1 MPDPVAD
8 VDYPHQRSTA
18 ASAPESEDATLV
30 VRAAEMDSLTG
41 LATRRRL
48 IDRLGELVR
57 DAPSETGAPGLILL
71 DLDRF
76 KAVNDGLGPLICD
89 KLLCRVAARMR
100 TVVPDAALHARISGD
115 GFAVLLYDGHD
126 ATAVAARLLDFMG
139 RPYAIDGHPITLG
152 ASLGVSVAG
161 ADGDDALSVLH
172 AADLAL
178 HQAQKDGHDR
188 IRRFDPSMQQRA
200 AQRQSLENDFR
211 AAIALQHVELK
222 RALISEQFEVRYQPQ
237 MSLADGRVTG
247 FEALLRWHHPERG
260 LVNPD
265 RFIPL
270 AEETGLI
277 NLLGEWVLRTACRD
291 AAAWPVPRHGVPLRV
306 AVNVSPLQLRDGK
319 ALLAAI
325 SRALDESGLPVERLE
340 IELTETALA
349 DDIGD
354 TLAAIRA
361 LGADLALDDF
371 GTGYSSLSRLHRH
384 PFTRLKIDRS
394 FVADLGRDNDA
405 DTERAGEWMVRAIA
419 SLGLGLG
426 LDTIIEGIETPRQ
439 REIARLA
446 GCTEMQGYL
455 VSHAVPAAGVA
466 TLLSRLD
473 SPLQLKDTPH
483 GSRAPHARLF
493 QP

>member
-1 MPDPVAD
+1 MAD
-8 VDYPHQRSTA
+8 FDYPAYRTTIP
-18 ASAPESEDATLV
+18 SAPESGCAIIAA
-30 VRAAEMDSLTG
+30 RAADLDPLTG
-41 LATRRRL
+41 LATRHRL
-48 IDRLGELVR
+48 IERLGELVD
-57 DAPSETGAPGLILL
+57 DASSGTSAPGLILL

-76 KAVNDGLGPLICD
+76 KTMNDGLGPLVCD
-89 KLLCRVAARMR
+89 TLLCRVAARLR
-100 TVVPDAALHARISGD
+100 SVVPDAALHARISGD
-115 GFAVLLYDGHD
+115 GFAVLLHDGRD
-126 ATAVAARLLDFMG
+126 ATAVAARLLDFMR
-139 RPYAIDGHPITLG
+139 RPYAIGGHPITLG
-152 ASLGVSVAG
+152 ASLGISLAG
-161 ADGDDALSVLH
+161 TDGGDAWSVLH

-178 HQAQKDGHDR
+178 HQAQQDGHDR

-200 AQRQSLENDFR
+200 SQRQSLENDFR
-211 AAIALQHVELK
+211 AAIALQQVELK
-222 RALISEQFEVRYQPQ
+222 RALKSQQFEVRYQPQ
-237 MSLADGRVTG
+237 VSLADGRVTG

-260 LVNPD
+260 LVSPG

-291 AAAWPVPRHGVPLRV
+291 AAAWPVPRHGVPLGI

-325 SRALDESGLPVERLE
+325 RAALDESGLPVERLE

-361 LGADLALDDF
+361 LGAKLALDDF

-384 PFTRLKIDRS
+384 PFTRLKIDRA
-394 FVADLGRDNDA
+394 FVADLGGDNDA
-405 DTERAGEWMVRAIA
+405 DAERAGEWMVRGIA

-455 VSHAVPAAGVA
+455 VSHAVPAADVA
-466 TLLSRLD
+466 NLI
-473 SPLQLKDTPH
+473 
-483 GSRAPHARLF
+483 ARLNLAVERKVEIHGN
-493 QP
+493 